1 MSVDIKNI
9 KMSIHEIIAQLEEM
23 EKKIESLEI
32 EKEELLQAIDLKEQ
46 ALFKRDND
54 VKQIQGEVKR
64 LSDANM
70 NDNLKRRITRRL
82 EMQNYSIRRDD
93 VIGQVPIIIAEA
105 DYKKIDTVDIS
116 VIEREY
122 KVKFELVE
130 NFDDDR
136 GWLYWYIIRN

>member
-1 MSVDIKNI
+1 
-9 KMSIHEIIAQLEEM
+9 MSIHEIIAQLEEM
-23 EKKIESLEI
+23 EKKIESLET

>member
-23 EKKIESLEI
+23 EKKIESLET